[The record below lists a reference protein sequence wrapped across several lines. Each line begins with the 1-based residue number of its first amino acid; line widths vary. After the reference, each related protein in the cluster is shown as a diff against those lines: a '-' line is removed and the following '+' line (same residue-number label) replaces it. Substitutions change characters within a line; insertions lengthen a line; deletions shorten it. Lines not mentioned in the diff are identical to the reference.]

1 MNIISRYLNIVS
13 LLQNFLSKR
22 QKIQLYSVFFLGCF
36 TIFFEL
42 FSIALIVPLLELTAV
57 KYEIIQ
63 ASDAAALAKFGTF
76 TTIFEELGLIPFTL
90 LIVSS
95 YLLRIFYLWL
105 RGKVA
110 YEIEATIGNRL
121 IANVMNL
128 KFDSFRGDF
137 ADWVLHSL
145 TTRSRRLC
153 VFLYFPLVDLTT
165 NLFFVL
171 MLAFVLIFYSNPFV
185 LTTAVVI
192 GFIYI
197 LLCLLSNRLFDKAGK
212 NLNVKAEKLLTLSK
226 SVVGNIADAK
236 FLLNRDHLSQQDWE
250 FRGDLAKIQTK
261 TLFFSNLP
269 KLTIA
274 SMLILLAVFGFVV
287 FAKNYSS
294 NVMLGSLPTILLFI
308 LAAQKAIPILQRL
321 FVCWTTIRSECA
333 SLEELTSLIR
343 SSVTASETS
352 LEYGAKS
359 LVVVRDLSFF
369 YEAKKPV
376 LKNLSFQIRANEII
390 AITGDSGSG
399 KSTLMRCICG
409 LMYDFDGSI
418 EFSEQLRGKNYP
430 DFASYVGQENTF
442 FEGSILQNLTG
453 FDTNVDWAQVERA
466 LFISGLNNSNNQPEF
481 GLDTLLSPGS
491 VKLSGGQK
499 QRLALAR
506 ALYKQPAILVLD
518 EFTNSLNSEIKNKI
532 MKSLFAN
539 SRDYTIVFSTHDLS
553 QLEYATRH
561 AELREGKLH
570 WKK

>member
-171 MLAFVLIFYSNPFV
+171 MLACVLIFYSNPFV

-269 KLTIA
+269 KLTIEL
-274 SMLILLAVFGFVV
+274 MLILLAVFGFVV

>member
-269 KLTIA
+269 KLTIEL
-274 SMLILLAVFGFVV
+274 MLILLAVFGFVV